1 MGPKIMHQYY
11 FEGSLYCSYG
21 IIPPSPIL
29 MIQAP
34 LRVLGFRVLPLGPV
48 AQSISQRFQS
58 RLLCCAWRATAFL
71 SRAEA

>member
-29 MIQAP
+29 VIQAP
-34 LRVLGFRVLPLGPV
+34 LRVLGFRVLPLGQLRRAYRRGSSPGFSAARG
-48 AQSISQRFQS
+48 AQRPS
-58 RLLCCAWRATAFL
+58 
-71 SRAEA
+71 